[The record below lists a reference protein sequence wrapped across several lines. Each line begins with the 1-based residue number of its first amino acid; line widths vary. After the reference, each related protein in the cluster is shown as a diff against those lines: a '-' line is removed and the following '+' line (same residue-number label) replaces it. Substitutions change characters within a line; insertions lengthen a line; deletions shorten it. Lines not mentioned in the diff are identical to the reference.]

1 MPDYNQ
7 IEIEN
12 TVNLYPKRNLVLI
25 KGKNSSVWDDKGN
38 EYIDCTSGQGVASL
52 GHSNEYII
60 RAVKEQADK
69 IITCSGSFSNDKR
82 ALLSRKLID
91 ISPDHL
97 TQVFFCS
104 TGTESIEA
112 ALKFA
117 RYASAKTDFV
127 CAEKSF
133 HGRTFGAM
141 SATHNPVYRD
151 DFNPVVPGFHFA
163 PYNNFEALAEK
174 ITADTAAV
182 ILEVVQGEGG
192 VNPGRREYLL
202 KVEKLCREKNIL
214 FILDEIQTGF
224 CRTGSMF
231 AFMHFDLTPDIVCLA
246 KAIAG
251 GVPMGAVLCSDKI
264 KMIPGKHGT
273 TFGGNPLSC
282 AAALAAIT
290 FMEKENLAQQAL
302 EKGRY
307 FAEHFP
313 VKELRIVKELRY
325 SGLMIGIELYQES
338 KSYIQEMQ
346 QKGVLVI
353 PAGPMVI
360 RLLPP
365 LIISYEEL
373 DEVITKLV
381 EVLKDK

>member
-1 MPDYNQ
+1 
-7 IEIEN
+7 
-12 TVNLYPKRNLVLI
+12 
-25 KGKNSSVWDDKGN
+25 
-38 EYIDCTSGQGVASL
+38 
-52 GHSNEYII
+52 
-60 RAVKEQADK
+60 
-69 IITCSGSFSNDKR
+69 
-82 ALLSRKLID
+82 
-91 ISPDHL
+91 
-97 TQVFFCS
+97 
-104 TGTESIEA
+104 
-112 ALKFA
+112 
-117 RYASAKTDFV
+117 
-127 CAEKSF
+127 
-133 HGRTFGAM
+133 
-141 SATHNPVYRD
+141 
-151 DFNPVVPGFHFA
+151 
-163 PYNNFEALAEK
+163 
-174 ITADTAAV
+174 
-182 ILEVVQGEGG
+182 
-192 VNPGRREYLL
+192 
-202 KVEKLCREKNIL
+202 
-214 FILDEIQTGF
+214 
-224 CRTGSMF
+224 
-231 AFMHFDLTPDIVCLA
+231 
-246 KAIAG
+246 
-251 GVPMGAVLCSDKI
+251 
-264 KMIPGKHGT
+264 MIPGKHGT